1 MKAITLHQ
9 PWAQL
14 VAIGAKTIET
24 RSWSTNYRGQLAI
37 HAAVKP
43 VPFDRTPHIGEIG
56 GYCFGPDWIA
66 EMDGRDGYTG
76 TPIAGLF
83 GDPMPL
89 GQVVATCELVD
100 VVRIIPR
107 LPKADLAP
115 GQHSHNPH
123 DAVYLEHSLRGELIL
138 CDGSTGRHYDD
149 QLPYGDFGAG
159 RFAWLLADVVTCA
172 QPAKGKQGLWNWEA
186 A

>member
-1 MKAITLHQ
+1 MKALTLWQ
-9 PWAQL
+9 PWASL
-14 VAIGAKTIET
+14 IALGVKTIET
-24 RSWSTNYRGQLAI
+24 RSWSTDYRGPLAI
-37 HAAVKP
+37 HAAKRRAKFEDMKHLV
-43 VPFDRTPHIGEIG
+43 G
-56 GYCFGPDWIA
+56 GQLDAWGAWF
-66 EMDGRDGYTG
+66 E
-76 TPIAGLF
+76 AGLVSD
-83 GDPMPL
+83 GETDNMPY
-89 GQVVATCELVD
+89 GAVIATCELVD

-123 DAVYLEHSLRGELIL
+123 EAVYLEHSLRGELII

-159 RFAWLLADVVTCA
+159 RFAWLLDKIEPLAEPI
-172 QPAKGKQGLWNWEA
+172 PARGRQQLWEWA